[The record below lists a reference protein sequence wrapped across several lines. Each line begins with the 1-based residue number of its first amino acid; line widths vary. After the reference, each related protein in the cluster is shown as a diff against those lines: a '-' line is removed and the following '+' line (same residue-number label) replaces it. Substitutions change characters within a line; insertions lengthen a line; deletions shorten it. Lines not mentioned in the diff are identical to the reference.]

1 MRPADAAAAAGLLLN
16 ALLDQEI
23 GRMIRADIDFA
34 NVAVNSSVRE
44 NSPDTRG
51 YRTIALVGVDSR
63 DESEA
68 GGNSDTMMI
77 LSIHKDTGEVRIASL
92 YRDTYLRIGQGGLPE
107 GQRRL
112 QPGRPGA
119 LSEHAEHQSGSEYHR
134 FCHCGFLRHDR
145 YD

>member
-1 MRPADAAAAAGLLLN
+1 MILCVLLTLLAAAGLLLN

-77 LSIHKDTGEVRIASL
+77 LSIHKDTGEVRIASG
-92 YRDTYLRIGQGGLPE
+92 IPIC
-107 GQRRL
+107 
-112 QPGRPGA
+112 
-119 LSEHAEHQSGSEYHR
+119 GSARGITRSPTPPTTGEAR
-134 FCHCGFLRHDR
+134 SSF
-145 YD
+145 